1 MKKLKGYISS
11 RKLLNG
17 DYVTQKTQNLI
28 IRESC
33 KLKNFNLELSS
44 AEYIMDSSFMV
55 LNNLIENLNKNDG
68 IAFLVYFNFRRS

>member
-33 KLKNFNLELSS
+33 KLK
-44 AEYIMDSSFMV
+44 I
-55 LNNLIENLNKNDG
+55 LI
-68 IAFLVYFNFRRS
+68 